1 VKILI
6 VDDDA
11 MALEML
17 ARALTEAR
25 HEVYTASEGTEALEV
40 LHNHSVRVVVSDW
53 VMPGLDG
60 LELCR
65 RIRSGGFP
73 GYIYVILLTSNN
85 RPEDVVEGLSA
96 GADDFIRKPFNAAEL
111 LVRLNAAQR
120 IVSLETRHVTI
131 FALARLAEARDP
143 ETGHHLERIRNYSR
157 ILGNHLA
164 GSEDYRGK
172 ISAEFVETLY
182 LTSPLHDIGKVGI
195 PDYILLK
202 PGRLTDTE
210 FEIMKRHST
219 IGGETLGDA
228 ATQYPG
234 VEYLRMAV
242 DIARHHHER
251 FNGTGYPDRLV
262 GYDIPLSARI
272 VVLAD
277 VYDALVSRRVYKAAM
292 PHEVAK
298 SIIVEESGEHFDPA
312 IVDAFLATEDQFRQ
326 RSETNSEIGARV
338 PVEV

>member
-1 VKILI
+1 MKILI
-6 VDDDA
+6 VDDDVV
-11 MALEML
+11 ALEML
-17 ARALTEAR
+17 ARALADAR
-25 HEVYTASEGTEALEV
+25 HEVYTASDGAEALEV
-40 LHNHSVRVVVSDW
+40 LHNHPVRVVVSDW
-53 VMPGLDG
+53 LMPGLDG

-120 IVSLETRHVTI
+120 IVSLETRHVAI

-157 ILGNHLA
+157 LLAGHLA
-164 GSEDYRGK
+164 DSEEFRGK
-172 ISAEFVETLY
+172 ISAEFVESIY

-202 PGRLTDTE
+202 PGRLTDAE
-210 FEIMKRHST
+210 FEIMKRHSA
-219 IGGETLGDA
+219 IGGDTLGDA
-228 ATQYPG
+228 AMQYPG
-234 VEYLRMAV
+234 VEYLRMAA
-242 DIARHHHER
+242 DIARFHHER
-251 FNGTGYPDRLV
+251 FNGTGYPDQLS
-262 GYDIPLSARI
+262 GHEIPLSARI

-292 PHEVAK
+292 PHEVARN
-298 SIIVEESGEHFDPA
+298 IILEESGEHFDPV
-312 IVDAFLATEDQFRQ
+312 IVDAFVATEDQFRH
-326 RSETNSEIGARV
+326 RSESLSETGAKV